1 MIFDLHEIAED
12 AAERA
17 GVELRTGYDF
27 KTFRRS
33 VALLLREWSNRGF
46 NLYSIEEA
54 TVPLLQGVTEYALP
68 TDLIDITDAVIRT
81 NAATVQQ
88 MDITMGRISIPQYY
102 NTPAKLQQGRPSQ
115 FYVKRGTTSSVVVWT
130 APDQAYTMVYWYLKM
145 LAEPT
150 SGAGIPAVP
159 DRWIPAFI
167 AGIAYQLAVKRNTD
181 RLQQCTV
188 DYATQLQLA
197 QDEDRDRANLRVAPR
212 SYRVGR

>member
-1 MIFDLHEIAED
+1 MPL
-12 AAERA
+12 
-17 GVELRTGYDF
+17 
-27 KTFRRS
+27 
-33 VALLLREWSNRGF
+33 
-46 NLYSIEEA
+46 
-54 TVPLLQGVTEYALP
+54 TVPVPLTLVT
-68 TDLIDITDAVIRT
+68 
-81 NAATVQQ
+81 
-88 MDITMGRISIPQYY
+88 
-102 NTPAKLQQGRPSQ
+102 
-115 FYVKRGTTSSVVVWT
+115 
-130 APDQAYTMVYWYLKM
+130 
-145 LAEPT
+145 EPT